1 LAEALWLSRYFFLI
15 RIQSAVADVGFLKS
29 MIPHHSGAILM
40 CDRAPIQ
47 DQEIKSLCKTI
58 IEGQQKEID
67 QMKTILARK
76 A

>member
-1 LAEALWLSRYFFLI
+1 VALALFFSDPHSERGRRRSI
-15 RIQSAVADVGFLKS
+15 SKVNA
-29 MIPHHSGAILM
+29 HHSGAILM